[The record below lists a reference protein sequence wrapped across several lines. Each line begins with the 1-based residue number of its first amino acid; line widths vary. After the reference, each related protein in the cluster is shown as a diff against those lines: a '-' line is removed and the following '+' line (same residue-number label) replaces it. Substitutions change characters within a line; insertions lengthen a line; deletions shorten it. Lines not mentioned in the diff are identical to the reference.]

1 MVFKLTG
8 NQTGANLI
16 LNQVI
21 MIFGE
26 NLLLVW
32 VALKMLGA
40 NRTPPLNK
48 KKNKNKKM
56 KSLLYLVFI
65 AMSINKV
72 SYCSDVGLK
81 LFARPYLAPFWL
93 WLLKEGHANDV
104 SFYSQLLQFPPSI

>member
-1 MVFKLTG
+1 MSSLVFKLTG

-48 KKNKNKKM
+48 K
-56 KSLLYLVFI
+56 
-65 AMSINKV
+65 INK
-72 SYCSDVGLK
+72 
-81 LFARPYLAPFWL
+81 
-93 WLLKEGHANDV
+93 
-104 SFYSQLLQFPPSI
+104 

>member
-1 MVFKLTG
+1 MSSLVFKLTG

-48 KKNKNKKM
+48 KKK
-56 KSLLYLVFI
+56 
-65 AMSINKV
+65 
-72 SYCSDVGLK
+72 
-81 LFARPYLAPFWL
+81 
-93 WLLKEGHANDV
+93 
-104 SFYSQLLQFPPSI
+104 

>member
-1 MVFKLTG
+1 MSSLVFKLTG

-48 KKNKNKKM
+48 KKNEVVTVLSFHCHVNK
-56 KSLLYLVFI
+56 
-65 AMSINKV
+65 
-72 SYCSDVGLK
+72 
-81 LFARPYLAPFWL
+81 
-93 WLLKEGHANDV
+93 
-104 SFYSQLLQFPPSI
+104 